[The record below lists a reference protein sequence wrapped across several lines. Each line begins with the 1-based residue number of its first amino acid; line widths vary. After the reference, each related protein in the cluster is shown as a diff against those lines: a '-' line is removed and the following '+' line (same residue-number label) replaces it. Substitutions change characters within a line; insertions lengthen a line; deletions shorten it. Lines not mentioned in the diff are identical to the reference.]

1 MSELS
6 WPELNEFSMLLTNN
20 NRSKAYLQNLITN
33 GFVPSHVVVLD
44 SCNKILPEH
53 TESDLR
59 SYSVTNQ
66 RLIRTCKE
74 ADISFDEKEHIQ
86 RTLQSSNIPHQILHT
101 IDVNSTQVVDA
112 IKYSPGKYV
121 VYSGTG
127 GTILRS
133 EILSVGKY
141 FLHVHPG
148 WLPAFRGSTV
158 QYYSILLGESIAC
171 SVITFA
177 REIDKGPIFYRRK
190 FEISPDIDLDYVF
203 DPAIRTASLI
213 DFFRLFNGKSPKPIL
228 VGHEDSDQFYI
239 IHPLLKH
246 ISFLS
251 IQANSL
257 QC

>member
-33 GFVPSHVVVLD
+33 GFVPSHAVVLD
-44 SCNKILPEH
+44 SGYKVLPEH

-66 RLIRTCKE
+66 KLIRTCKE
-74 ADISFDEKEHIQ
+74 AGISFDEKEHIQ
-86 RTLQSSNIPHQILHT
+86 RTLQSFDIPHQILPT
-101 IDVNSTQVVDA
+101 IDVNSAQVVEA
-112 IKYSPGKYV
+112 IKYSNGNYI
-121 VYSGTG
+121 VYSGPG
-127 GTILRS
+127 GTVLRS
-133 EILSVGKY
+133 EILSIGKY

-158 QYYSILLGESIAC
+158 PYYSILLGNSIAC
-171 SVITFA
+171 SVISFVE
-177 REIDKGPIFYRRK
+177 EIDKGPVFYRREFK
-190 FEISPDIDLDYVF
+190 ISPDINLDYVF
-203 DPAIRTASLI
+203 EPTIRTATLI
-213 DFFRLFNGKSPKPIL
+213 DFFRLFNGKSPEPIP
-228 VGHEDSDQFYI
+228 VDHEDSDQFYI

-251 IQANSL
+251 IQTNSL